1 MNTQTAR
8 DGDPGKPYFRAMK
21 WTATVACSVAC
32 FFAATSASAQDYNA
46 LMRQSQAEMNR
57 IMAQGQQQ
65 LDSMV
70 AQRMRDPAVQ
80 ATYRQH
86 VAQMQASG
94 RPALDFPTYTSQYIA
109 TRGFTADGIRSAQA
123 ANADMQAKERA
134 AWQGL
139 QQAQAQRG
147 QAQQAQRDGYY
158 KQQQEAGRQLMGNS
172 TYAVAAEAGVGATVQ
187 LPHTWAANST
197 HQHQGKN
204 YHVDASGNYHVQAAN
219 GWWYPVQ
226 RR

>member
-1 MNTQTAR
+1 MNTQTAL
-8 DGDPGKPYFRAMK
+8 DGDPGKPNFRAMK
-21 WTATVACSVAC
+21 WTAIVAVFLLS
-32 FFAATSASAQDYNA
+32 TSASAQDYNA

-80 ATYRQH
+80 AGYRQH
-86 VAQMQASG
+86 LAQMQAAG

-147 QAQQAQRDGYY
+147 QAQQAQRDGYFS
-158 KQQQEAGRQLMGNS
+158 QQQEAGRQLMGNS
-172 TYAVAAEAGVGATVQ
+172 TYSVNANAGIGATVQ

-197 HQHQGKN
+197 HQHQGKT